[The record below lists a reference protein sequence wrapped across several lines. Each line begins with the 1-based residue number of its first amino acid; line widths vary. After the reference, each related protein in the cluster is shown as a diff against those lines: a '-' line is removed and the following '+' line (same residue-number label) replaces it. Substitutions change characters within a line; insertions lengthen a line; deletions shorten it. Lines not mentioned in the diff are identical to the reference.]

1 MFSWENPDLNGNKG
15 EQYIW
20 LNIQDLPIYV
30 KIYLFLQNELGENI
44 FCAKHN
50 AGKVLHRGGSIVQVV
65 ILFHL
70 PNVLFNLQMHDSV
83 MTHKS
88 AYSVFQIVHF

>member
-1 MFSWENPDLNGNKG
+1 MNLVKTYSVQNTLQAKY
-15 EQYIW
+15 YIE
-20 LNIQDLPIYV
+20 D
-30 KIYLFLQNELGENI
+30 
-44 FCAKHN
+44 
-50 AGKVLHRGGSIVQVV
+50 VQVV

-88 AYSVFQIVHF
+88 AYSVFHEHFCVKNQVVHF